1 MPHLNLGD
9 LKLRINVQVETE
21 DSQSEQPELQE
32 EVVFCQ
38 YPMCQATQSLEV
50 AEACQ
55 RNCIRRKR
63 LFGES
68 AGPGRRF
75 QNSNNPAQVTAG
87 RPAPNPIQ
95 IGP

>member
-21 DSQSEQPELQE
+21 EPEAQPELQE
-32 EVVFCQ
+32 ELVFCQ
-38 YPMCQATQSLEV
+38 YPMCQTTQSLEV

-63 LFGES
+63 MLGDG
-68 AGPGRRF
+68 AAVPGHF
-75 QNSNNPAQVTAG
+75 QNTRNSSQVAAG
-87 RPAPNPIQ
+87 RPAPTPIQ

>member
-21 DSQSEQPELQE
+21 EPEAQPELQE
-32 EVVFCQ
+32 ELVFCQ
-38 YPMCQATQSLEV
+38 YPMCQTTQSLEV

-63 LFGES
+63 LFGDES
-68 AGPGRRF
+68 GPGGQF
-75 QNSNNPAQVTAG
+75 QNSRNAAQTTSG
-87 RPAPNPIQ
+87 RPAPTPIQ